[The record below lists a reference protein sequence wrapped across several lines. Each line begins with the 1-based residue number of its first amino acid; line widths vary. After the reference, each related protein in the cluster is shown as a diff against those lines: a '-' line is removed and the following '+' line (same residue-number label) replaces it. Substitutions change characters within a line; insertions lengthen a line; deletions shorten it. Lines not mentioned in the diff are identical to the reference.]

1 MKSQNILNP
10 NPDLIKEPLNDY
22 SSAPEA
28 ISINDNLDKTMGSST
43 GETEHATQAGGW
55 AGTDDSTSTA
65 PSDVQRSYDLEN
77 KWSLEERIEAENSTR
92 RAYGRG
98 IDGANDTAEGAGG
111 LEEAV

>member
-1 MKSQNILNP
+1 MKAQKILNP

-28 ISINDNLDKTMGSST
+28 ISINDNLDKTMGSET
-43 GETEHATQAGGW
+43 GETAHATQAGGW

-65 PSDVQRSYDLEN
+65 PSDLQRSYDQES
-77 KWSLEERIEAENSTR
+77 KWSMEDRLEAEDSTR

-98 IDGANDTAEGAGG
+98 IDADNGSSEIPDD
-111 LEEAV
+111 LEDAV